1 MGEGEAQLCF
11 ISSPLLDL
19 LHPYRGDRPYLTV
32 TGADGSFRP
41 GAELEMSPG
50 EGDMGDKGVPGA
62 QGGDTSSV

>member
-1 MGEGEAQLCF
+1 M
-11 ISSPLLDL
+11 DL
-19 LHPYRGDRPYLTV
+19 LHPYRGDRPYLTD

-62 QGGDTSSV
+62 LGGGHEQRVAHRPALPLL